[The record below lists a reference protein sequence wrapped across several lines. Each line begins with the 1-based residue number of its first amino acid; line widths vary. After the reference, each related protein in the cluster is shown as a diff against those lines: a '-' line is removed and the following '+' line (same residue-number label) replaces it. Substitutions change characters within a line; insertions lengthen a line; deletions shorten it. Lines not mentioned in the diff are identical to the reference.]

1 MYCWVESKINKTT
14 FMEAI
19 KIPHFRR
26 IFMYEYTLIAY
37 TYGILIDDF
46 LLNDKLE
53 STLCYLKASPV

>member
-1 MYCWVESKINKTT
+1 
-14 FMEAI
+14 
-19 KIPHFRR
+19 
-26 IFMYEYTLIAY
+26 MYEYTLIAY